1 MLEFAALNG
10 VKPKVELMKLSQ
22 CNETMEKVL
31 ANKARYRIVL
41 VSDEE

>member
-10 VKPKVELMKLSQ
+10 IKPKVEIMKLSQ
-22 CNETMEKVL
+22 CNEAIEKVL

-41 VSDEE
+41 VIDK